1 MGNMEHVKD
10 IANTL
15 EQIHNGLICRCYECG
30 KMFKWD
36 QVKHDDESDIEIC
49 PDCGSECPQMSIY
62 DYFNDDEI
70 YNIEYRAPS
79 KHDDINSVSVMIA
92 CGGPNIY
99 IDTADCKVKLYH
111 WGNYAECDISTG
123 CADEITA
130 YFNELWNCE

>member
-1 MGNMEHVKD
+1 MGNAEYVKD

-15 EQIHNGLICRCYECG
+15 EQIHNGEVAYCPYCG

-36 QVKHDDESDIEIC
+36 SVKFNEEDNTEYC
-49 PDCGSECPQMSIY
+49 PDCNEEVVNMFMS
-62 DYFNDDEI
+62 DYFNDDSI

-79 KHDDINSVSVMIA
+79 KHDDINSVSVMVA

-99 IDTADCKVKLYH
+99 IDTGDKKVKLY
-111 WGNYAECDISTG
+111 WYMDYAECDISTG